1 MPSLPSLPSATDRRH
16 LLLGG
21 LGGLALAAAGP
32 LRAAEP
38 ASGIY
43 RDADNPEASPRWRQV
58 RASLWG
64 DRPIRTIEP
73 AAAGGASELSVSAPR
88 RADDPAFVPVAWRS
102 ALASAGAP
110 GIRRITLVIDNNPSP
125 IAAVFDLPADGVL
138 PQIETRVRVDD
149 YSFVRVIAESADGTL
164 RMALRHVKS
173 SGGCSAPPGGD
184 EAAMRAAMGRMQF
197 RASEPAVDG
206 QPLALQWMV
215 SHPNHSGMAMD
226 QLTRHFT
233 PAHYLRSA
241 RLWQGDR
248 LLLTADLDFAISE
261 NPTLRLVFVPRGTA
275 PLRAEVSDTQGLSW
289 QGSTPLAALATPR

>member
-1 MPSLPSLPSATDRRH
+1 MPTRRH
-16 LLLGG
+16 VLSLSLLPAA
-21 LGGLALAAAGP
+21 GLALGWGQARAAGVVG
-32 LRAAEP
+32 AAGAAGVTGVP
-38 ASGIY
+38 GGIY
-43 RDADNPEASPRWRQV
+43 RDADNPEASPRWQQV

-64 DRPIRTIEP
+64 DRPIRTVVADP
-73 AAAGGASELSVSAPR
+73 AELTLSAPR
-88 RADDPAFVPVAWRS
+88 RADDPAFVPVALRS
-102 ALASAGAP
+102 SLAPGGAQ
-110 GIRRITLVIDNNPSP
+110 GIRRLTLVIDNNPSP
-125 IAAVFDLPADGVL
+125 IAAVFDLPADGAL

-149 YSFVRVIAESADGTL
+149 YSFVRVIAESADGSL

-197 RASEPAVDG
+197 RAPEAAVQG
-206 QPLALQWMV
+206 RPLALQWMV

-241 RLWQGDR
+241 RLWQGER

-261 NPTLRLVFVPRGTA
+261 NPTLRLAFVPLGDA
-275 PLRAEVSDTQGLSW
+275 PLRAEAADTQGLSW
-289 QGSTPLAALATPR
+289 RGSATLASLTS

>member
-1 MPSLPSLPSATDRRH
+1 MTTRRH
-16 LLLGG
+16 VLRLLPGA
-21 LGGLALAAAGP
+21 GLAWAQ
-32 LRAAEP
+32 LRAIGAEAGQATP
-38 ASGIY
+38 GIY
-43 RDADNPEASPRWRQV
+43 READNPDASPRWAQV

-64 DRPIRTIEP
+64 DRPIRTVD
-73 AAAGGASELSVSAPR
+73 AGSRELSLSAPR
-88 RADDPAFVPVAWRS
+88 RADDPAFVPVALRS
-102 ALASAGAP
+102 AIAP
-110 GIRRITLVIDNNPSP
+110 GDGQGIRRLTLVIDNNPSP
-125 IAAVFDLPADGVL
+125 IAAVLDLPADGAL

-197 RASEPAVDG
+197 RSPEAAVEG
-206 QPLALQWMV
+206 RPLALQWMV

-241 RLWQGDR
+241 KLWQGDR
-248 LLLTADLDFAISE
+248 LLLSADLDFAISE
-261 NPTLRLVFVPRGTA
+261 NPTLRLVFVPRGHA
-275 PLRAEVSDTQGLSW
+275 PLRAEASDTQGLAW
-289 QGSTPLAALATPR
+289 QGSATLASLSS

>member
-1 MPSLPSLPSATDRRH
+1 MLPMPPHLRHRRRFV
-16 LLLGG
+16 LGG
-21 LGGLALAAAGP
+21 LRSLSGLALIPLAAAVD
-32 LRAAEP
+32 AAEP

-43 RDADNPEASPRWRQV
+43 RESDQPDASPRWRQV
-58 RASLWG
+58 RDSLWG
-64 DRPIRTIEP
+64 DRPIRSLD
-73 AAAGGASELSVSAPR
+73 AGATELSLSAPR
-88 RADDPAFVPVAWRS
+88 RADDPAFVPLAWRS
-102 ALASAGAP
+102 TLAPDGP
-110 GIRRITLVIDNNPSP
+110 QGIRRMTLVIDNNPSP
-125 IAAVFDLPADGVL
+125 IAAVFDLPADGAL

-197 RASEPAVDG
+197 RAAEPVADG

-233 PAHYLRSA
+233 PAHYVRSA
-241 RLWQGDR
+241 KLWQGER
-248 LLLTADLDFAISE
+248 LLLAADLDFAISE
-261 NPTLRLVFVPRGTA
+261 NPTLRLLFVPRGTA
-275 PLRAEVSDTQGLSW
+275 PLRAEVGDTQGLAW
-289 QGSTPLAALATPR
+289 QGSATLDALR